1 MTKLILSS
9 AGGSVTRW
17 RPEYVKSEQ
26 ASLNITEVNPQQCRV
41 SSEQWPHGSL
51 IVIAHCGLLALR
63 GETGLSRGMTRWGRE
78 MGISSMGTG
87 SLVPHIK

>member
-26 ASLNITEVNPQQCRV
+26 ASLNITEVTH
-41 SSEQWPHGSL
+41 SSAGSL
-51 IVIAHCGLLALR
+51 LNSGLTAAHCGLLALR
-63 GETGLSRGMTRWGRE
+63 GETRLSRGMTRWGRE